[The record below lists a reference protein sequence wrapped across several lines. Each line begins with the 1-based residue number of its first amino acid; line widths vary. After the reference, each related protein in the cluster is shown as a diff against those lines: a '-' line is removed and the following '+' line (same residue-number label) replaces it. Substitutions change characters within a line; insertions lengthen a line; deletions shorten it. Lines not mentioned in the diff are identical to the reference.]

1 MMRIA
6 QETLDELIE
15 YRGQLKNWPL
25 NAEGVLKLALDL
37 QDTRARVA
45 ELEKEL
51 EELGNIADGV
61 RADVR
66 RIRENLAPTL
76 PVVPDAL
83 AAFEAD
89 YPPGQ
94 RRKHRK
100 RVPRT

>member
-1 MMRIA
+1 MTRIVKEA
-6 QETLDELIE
+6 LDELIE
-15 YRGQLKNWPL
+15 HRGELKHGPI
-25 NAEGVLKLALDL
+25 NAVGVLRLALDL
-37 QDTRARVA
+37 QDARARVA

-66 RIRENLAPTL
+66 RIREKLAPTL